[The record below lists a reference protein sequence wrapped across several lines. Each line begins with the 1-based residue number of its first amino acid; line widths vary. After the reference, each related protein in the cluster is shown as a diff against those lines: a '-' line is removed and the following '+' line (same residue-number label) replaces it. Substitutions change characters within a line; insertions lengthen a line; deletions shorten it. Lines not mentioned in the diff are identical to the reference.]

1 MVELSGSLD
10 VFYND
15 QYVLQFHVFPFFI
28 SAGSTSYINLFQH
41 VNIRQRTFAEHQQ
54 TALYESRQQKNDV
67 PELKSEAVVRNFRT
81 TASFTS
87 SPSLKIFVICSLTFV
102 FDY

>member
-15 QYVLQFHVFPFFI
+15 QYVLQFHVVPFFI
-28 SAGSTSYINLFQH
+28 SAGSISYINLLQH

-67 PELKSEAVVRNFRT
+67 PELKSESRHVHPSRSIFPNQTEESHCPFFR
-81 TASFTS
+81 S
-87 SPSLKIFVICSLTFV
+87 
-102 FDY
+102 